1 MTVPRITEITHFHE
15 KSDMSRWTRAHADAQ
30 TINWSVFPGPGG
42 TMIVVEYEGDREDFL
57 AAQAAAAAQGEAV
70 AGSGISDAVPSPLV
84 AAGLEPAPEEP
95 AAPIDPPAET
105 YFFEVASV

>member
-1 MTVPRITEITHFHE
+1 VTAPRITEITHFHE
-15 KSDMSRWTRAHADAQ
+15 KSDMSRWTRAHAGAE

-57 AAQAAAAAQGEAV
+57 AAQAAAAAQDDAG
-70 AGSGISDAVPSPLV
+70 AGSGVSDAVPSPLV
-84 AAGLEPAPEEP
+84 AAGIEPAPGP
-95 AAPIDPPAET
+95 AGPVEPPAET